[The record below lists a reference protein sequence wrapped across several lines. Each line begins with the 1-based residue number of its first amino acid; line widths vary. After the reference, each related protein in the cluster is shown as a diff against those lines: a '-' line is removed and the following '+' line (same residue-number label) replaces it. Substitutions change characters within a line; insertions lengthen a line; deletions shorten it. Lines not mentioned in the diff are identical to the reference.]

1 MHAINDANAILAF
14 DTPYGNICN
23 IEKVDSN
30 LNTLNVKD
38 IVSRSCQRSQS
49 CKTFYTELSFKI
61 KAFDCTLSNGENTQK
76 VAKMISDACSGK
88 MKNMVDKV
96 QCPENVIGQ
105 YQDVITRQTS
115 SLHGQECAKN
125 VGHDVTIYL
134 EHLDEVSMTSWISN
148 HSSCKKMIQDMKDET
163 ATFTC
168 TLGSSGDGHSNTISQ
183 FGASLDEKMNG
194 SGASSFYTSSLM
206 ISTFI
211 SIMLWY
217 AV

>member
-105 YQDVITRQTS
+105 YQDDFCYPFI
-115 SLHGQECAKN
+115 CN
-125 VGHDVTIYL
+125 IYIYIYFNFYMFL
-134 EHLDEVSMTSWISN
+134 CV
-148 HSSCKKMIQDMKDET
+148 KGG
-163 ATFTC
+163 TF
-168 TLGSSGDGHSNTISQ
+168 
-183 FGASLDEKMNG
+183 
-194 SGASSFYTSSLM
+194 SFHNIYSVVLC
-206 ISTFI
+206 FFKH
-211 SIMLWY
+211 
-217 AV
+217 